1 MRMHPGV
8 SYPLE
13 RVVPEGGAELC
24 GAHLPAGT
32 IVGVN
37 PAVIHRN
44 QDIFGE
50 DADQFRPERWL
61 DEEARV
67 KEMDR
72 HLLTVSIRKSV
83 VHIKLKMLKSTTVW
97 RRREGVYW

>member
-32 IVGVN
+32 IVGVK

-50 DADQFRPERWL
+50 DADQFTPERWL

-83 VHIKLKMLKSTTVW
+83 VHIKSKMLK
-97 RRREGVYW
+97 